1 MGNDYI
7 EMDKMKTM
15 ILRENFLDTICRM
28 ILDTE
33 KGFDIRELGRIEL
46 ALRLRNYKKNKDNES
61 EQKQD
66 ENTNSL

>member
-1 MGNDYI
+1 MGADYI
-7 EMDKMKTM
+7 EMEKMKIV

>member
-1 MGNDYI
+1 MGTDYI
-7 EMDKMKTM
+7 EMEKMKIV

>member
-1 MGNDYI
+1 MGTNYI
-7 EMDKMKTM
+7 EIDRIKTM
-15 ILRENFLDTICRM
+15 ILRDIFIDTICRM

-61 EQKQD
+61 EQK
-66 ENTNSL
+66 

>member
-1 MGNDYI
+1 MGTDYI
-7 EMDKMKTM
+7 EMEKMKIV

-61 EQKQD
+61 EQK
-66 ENTNSL
+66 